1 MNVKD
6 AIEKRR
12 SIRKFTDA
20 PVSRETLLEIIEAAR
35 LSPSSIN
42 AQPWRFKIVT
52 DRADIEWL
60 SGPVTSKQRWIA
72 GAPAVIAC
80 CVDAS
85 AYMKDSRTIIHALRD
100 AGMIDDEF
108 VAEVENKYLNP
119 VSEIPALVHASAALN
134 LAIAMSAMM
143 LRAVELGLGSTWVG
157 RVDDQPVRERL
168 GLPDNVSVVALL
180 PVGHPAESPDARPR
194 KALEEILL

>member
-12 SIRKFTDA
+12 SIRKFTDK
-20 PVSRETLLEIIEAAR
+20 PVSREDLLEIIEAAR

-42 AQPWRFKIVT
+42 AQPWRFRIVT
-52 DRADIEWL
+52 DRADIEWF
-60 SGPVTSKQRWIA
+60 SGPVTSKQRFIA
-72 GAPAVIAC
+72 GAPAVIVC

-85 AYMKDSRTIIHALRD
+85 AYMKDSRAVIHALRD

-143 LRAVELGLGSTWVG
+143 LRAVELGLGATWVG

-180 PVGHPAESPDARPR
+180 PVGYPAESPEARPR

>member
-1 MNVKD
+1 MNVID
-6 AIEKRR
+6 AIGKRR
-12 SIRKFTDA
+12 SIRKFTDE
-20 PVSRETLLEIIEAAR
+20 PVSREDLMQIIEAAR

-42 AQPWRFKIVT
+42 AQPWRFRLVT

-72 GAPAVIAC
+72 GAPAVIVC
-80 CVDAS
+80 CVDAA

-108 VAEVENKYLNP
+108 LSEVENKYLSP

-143 LRAVELGLGSTWVG
+143 LRIVELGLGSTWVG
-157 RVDDQPVRERL
+157 RVDDQPVRKRL
-168 GLPDNVSVVALL
+168 GLPDNVNVVALL
-180 PVGHPAESPDARPR
+180 PVGYPAESPEARPR
-194 KALEEILL
+194 KSLDEILV